1 MEHEQLKN
9 EIRNYLKLNVF
20 SGNLPT
26 GFTDDSP
33 LVSNRMMDSILT
45 LKLISHFEEL
55 LNIEFKAHEVT
66 VENLDSINILANFL
80 SSKSKN

>member
-80 SSKSKN
+80 SIKTKN